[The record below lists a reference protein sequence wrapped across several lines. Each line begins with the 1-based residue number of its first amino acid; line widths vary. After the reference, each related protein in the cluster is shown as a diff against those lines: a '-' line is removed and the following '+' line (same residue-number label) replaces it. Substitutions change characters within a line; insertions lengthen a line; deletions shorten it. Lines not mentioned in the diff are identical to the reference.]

1 MTHPAE
7 NDPID
12 SVLASLTN
20 KYQQKSKPATKVEN
34 LADDLL
40 ADIES
45 QFKQKKNNTHN
56 PPPKTSGVDNALE
69 SLTQQLQT
77 KHIPKKEIS
86 ADDFEE
92 IKRKELEEQR
102 KAKAEARRKEELA
115 KAEAQKKE
123 ELAKK
128 AQLWLKNLDP
138 NSDEGFW
145 FSQFAMSYESKL
157 QAAIDYLKALEN

>member
-1 MTHPAE
+1 MTHPSE

-12 SVLASLTN
+12 SVLANLTN
-20 KYQQKSKPATKVEN
+20 KYQKKSNSSAKVDN
-34 LADDLL
+34 LSNDLL

-45 QFKQKKNNTHN
+45 QFKQKKNNTYN
-56 PPPKTSGVDNALE
+56 PPQKTSGVDNALE

-77 KHIPKKEIS
+77 KYTPKKEIS

-102 KAKAEARRKEELA
+102 KAKAEARRQEELA
-115 KAEAQKKE
+115 KVEAQKREALTKR
-123 ELAKK
+123 
-128 AQLWLKNLDP
+128 AQLWLKNLNP